1 MPKIRVKAETAAQLV
16 RKRIFYGDHAL
27 TGIPSE
33 RTMAKEFGIS
43 RETLRGAL
51 RLLEKEGVLV
61 RQANGRLV
69 VAPKWQLTDK
79 RPIIGFLKHSNSS
92 HDHELWREGVRGAL
106 EGRSCILR
114 TVTFEHYGDAAIAG
128 ALEGFDGVFFLPPAE
143 DIPSWL
149 ASKMRQADA
158 KVVVVDQDATA
169 SGLRSVVMFPP
180 QAERKLLEHL
190 VQLGHRRIDCLNT
203 QARDRIIEGRID
215 TWRAF
220 LKERNLMGQLHSL
233 TELNLFNSSYQLIKS
248 RLREG
253 RSIGAALIC
262 TTGPAALGVMRA
274 FYEEGV
280 RVSRDVSVCAVND
293 EGLGPFLTPSLTCLQ
308 AEARAGYLQNA
319 VEWMCGQEWTGP
331 LLVQPNDVPMFV
343 GESTG
348 PAPANTNVI
357 VLGPKERVSAEAE
370 ENGIAP
376 ALARA
381 I

>member
-51 RLLEKEGVLV
+51 RLLEADGVLV
-61 RQANGRLV
+61 RQTNGRLT
-69 VAPKWQLTDK
+69 VAQQWQRSDK
-79 RPIIGFLKHSNSS
+79 KPIIGFVKHSNPS
-92 HDHELWREGVRGAL
+92 HDHELWREGVCGAL
-106 EGRSCILR
+106 EGRNCILR

-128 ALEGFDGVFFLPPAE
+128 ALSGFDGVFFLPPAE
-143 DIPSWL
+143 DIPAWL
-149 ASKMRQADA
+149 ASKMRQADTR
-158 KVVVVDQDATA
+158 VVVVDQDATA
-169 SGLRSVVMFPP
+169 AGLRSVVMFPP

-190 VQLGHRRIDCLNT
+190 VQLGHVRIDCLNT
-203 QARDRIIEGRID
+203 QARDPIIEGRIE

-220 LKERNLMGQLHSL
+220 LSENNLVGQLHSL
-233 TELNLFNSSYQLIKS
+233 TEFNPLNSSYQLVKN

-253 RSIGAALIC
+253 RSIAAALIC
-262 TTGPAALGVMRA
+262 TTGPAALGAVRA
-274 FYEEGV
+274 FYEE
-280 RVSRDVSVCAVND
+280 RVSVGREVSVCAVND

-308 AEARAGYLQNA
+308 AVARAGYLQNA
-319 VEWMCGQEWTGP
+319 VEWMCGGEWLGP

-348 PAPANTNVI
+348 PAPADTNVI
-357 VLGPKERVSAEAE
+357 IHNSKERATAEDGGAV
-370 ENGIAP
+370 P
-376 ALARA
+376 VLARA
-381 I
+381 G